1 MRISGTA
8 TALCIAIGM
17 VWAQSLGPASAD
29 MQARRAYDFVDSV
42 GVNTHFSWSNTV
54 YDSEFDRLKTAL
66 ADLGIKHI
74 RQNASFPLSIR
85 RVGELN
91 SELGIR
97 ALMIVDNYKPK
108 DFWSRELET
117 GSVSEQ
123 IDNAIDKLGANAF
136 SGVEGPNEY
145 DATLKRAGNADWAQD
160 LRTYMAAIRQAVNK
174 NAAASALPVVAPSI
188 ARNEPAAFHEL
199 GDLSSITDVGNLH
212 AYSGE
217 RPLDIALGDLLQLAS
232 IVNPGQPVLV
242 TEYGLQT
249 AINNWQAHPF
259 TDSVKAKYLIRSMA
273 AMFARP
279 EIKRGFIYQLA
290 DTSPNPNLDDPQAH
304 FGLLR
309 NDISPTM
316 AYHAVGNVMHLLCD
330 ADSALKP
337 RSLKASLSGDLQNVR
352 SILLQ
357 KGSDVFYLLL
367 WQEVASYE
375 KPKPSNL
382 LRYREWTPSARP
394 LTLTFEEPIAAVRT
408 YRPSALDGDADA
420 GKRPKATFE
429 TPTSLNLEVPDE
441 VLIVEIIPNGAS
453 RPELPAGCTFT
464 PRTG

>member
-1 MRISGTA
+1 MRIVETA
-8 TALCIAIGM
+8 TALSIAIGM
-17 VWAQSLGPASAD
+17 VWTPSLGPASAE

-42 GVNTHFSWSNTV
+42 GVNTHFGWSDTV
-54 YDSEFDRLKTAL
+54 YNSEFDRLKAAL

-74 RQNASFPLSIR
+74 RQNAGSPLSIR
-85 RVGELN
+85 RVADLN

-97 ALMIVDNYKPK
+97 ALMVVDNYKSK

-117 GSVSEQ
+117 GSVPEQ

-145 DATLKRAGNADWAQD
+145 NATLKRAGNTDWAQD
-160 LRTYMAAIRQAVNK
+160 LRTYTAAIRQAVNK
-174 NAAASALPVVAPSI
+174 NPAASALPVVAPSI
-188 ARNEPAAFHEL
+188 ARNDPAPFHEL
-199 GDLSSITDVGNLH
+199 GDLSSITDLGNLH

-217 RPLDIALGDLLQLAS
+217 RPLDVALGDLLQLVS

-249 AINNWQAHPF
+249 AINKWQAHPF
-259 TDSVKAKYLIRSMA
+259 TDRVKAKYLIRSMM

-290 DTSPNPNLDDPQAH
+290 DTSPNPKLDDPEAH

-309 NDISPTM
+309 NDISPTI
-316 AYHAVGNVMHLLCD
+316 AYQAVRNVMHLLCD
-330 ADSALKP
+330 ADSALNP
-337 RSLKASLSGDLQNVR
+337 RRLRASLSGDLQNVR

-382 LRYREWTPSARP
+382 LQHREWTASARP
-394 LTLTFEEPIAAVRT
+394 LKLTFDEPIAAVRT
-408 YRPSALDGDADA
+408 YLPSALQGDADE
-420 GKRPKATFE
+420 GQRPKATFE
-429 TPTSLNLEVPDE
+429 APTNLDLDAPDE
-441 VLIVEIIPNGAS
+441 LLIVEIIPDGAS
-453 RPELPAGCTFT
+453 RPQTPAGCTFT
-464 PRTG
+464 PGLR

>member
-17 VWAQSLGPASAD
+17 VWTQSPGPASAD

-66 ADLGIKHI
+66 ADLGIKHV

-85 RVGELN
+85 RVADLN
-91 SELGIR
+91 SELGVR

-145 DATLKRAGNADWAQD
+145 DATLKRAGNTDWAQD
-160 LRTYMAAIRQAVNK
+160 LRTYMAAIHRAVNK
-174 NAAASALPVVAPSI
+174 NPAASALPVVAPSI
-188 ARNEPAAFHEL
+188 SRNDPAAFHEL
-199 GDLSSITDVGNLH
+199 GDLSSITDLGNLH

-217 RPLDIALGDLLQLAS
+217 RPLDVALGDLLQLAS

-259 TDSVKAKYLIRSMA
+259 TDRAKAKYLVRSMA

-279 EIKRGFIYQLA
+279 EIKRGYIYQLA

-316 AYHAVGNVMHLLCD
+316 AYHAVRNVMHMLCD

-352 SILLQ
+352 TILLQ

-367 WQEVASYE
+367 WQEVTSYE

-382 LRYREWTPSARP
+382 LRQREWTPDARA

-408 YRPSALDGDADA
+408 YLPSALDGDADA

-441 VLIVEIIPNGAS
+441 LLIVEIIPGGAS
-453 RPELPAGCTFT
+453 RPELPAGCTFI

>member
-1 MRISGTA
+1 MRIGGKA
-8 TALCIAIGM
+8 TALSIAIVM
-17 VWAQSLGPASAD
+17 IWTQSPGPASAD

-42 GVNTHFSWSNTV
+42 GVNTHFSWSNTI
-54 YDSEFDRLKTAL
+54 YNSEFDRLKAAL

-85 RVGELN
+85 RVGDLN
-91 SELGIR
+91 SELGVR
-97 ALMIVDNYKPK
+97 ALMIVDNYKSK

-123 IDNAIDKLGANAF
+123 IDSAIDKLGANAF

-160 LRTYMAAIRQAVNK
+160 LRTYMAAIHQAVNK
-174 NAAASALPVVAPSI
+174 NPAARALPVVAPSI
-188 ARNEPAAFHEL
+188 ASSDPAAFHEL
-199 GDLSSITDVGNLH
+199 GDLSSITDLGNLH

-217 RPLDIALGDLLQLAS
+217 RPLDVAVGDLLQLVS
-232 IVNPGQPVLV
+232 IVNPGQPVVV

-249 AINNWQAHPF
+249 AMNKWQAHPF
-259 TDSVKAKYLIRSMA
+259 TDRVKAKYLIRSMA

-290 DTSPNPNLDDPQAH
+290 DTSLNPNLDDPQAH

-316 AYHAVGNVMHLLCD
+316 AYHAVRNVMHLLCD
-330 ADSALKP
+330 ADSALAP
-337 RSLKASLSGDLQNVR
+337 RGLKASLSGDLQNVR

-357 KGSDVFYLLL
+357 KGSGVFYLLL

-382 LRYREWTPSARP
+382 LQHREWTADERP
-394 LTLTFEEPIAAVRT
+394 LTLTFDEPIAAVRT
-408 YRPSALDGDADA
+408 YLPSALDGDADG
-420 GKRPKATFE
+420 GKRPKAAFE
-429 TPTSLNLEVPDE
+429 KATTLNLKVPDE
-441 VLIVEIIPNGAS
+441 LLIVEVIPNGAS
-453 RPELPAGCTFT
+453 RPDTPAGCTFT
-464 PRTG
+464 PRS